1 VLNSASLNITNAL
14 TIEAWI
20 KPNLGAHQKIITKD
34 ITWLYEKQPF
44 NLGFNDTGSR
54 IVFYTGDGT
63 NELHASAPNDNT
75 AGAWSHVVATYD
87 GTAIKVYKDG
97 IAGSPTARTGNL
109 YTNNTNI
116 QFGSWSGYD
125 FSGSI
130 DEVRISDVAR
140 SADWIKT
147 EYNNESNPSSFYV
160 VGGEDYVLPALSEVT
175 PVPTPTNSLIPSYT
189 FSSTRAG
196 TITYGG
202 DCSSATTSAV
212 LGNNAI
218 TFNALQEGTHFNC
231 IIRVTDGLGN
241 QSNTLSVTSFTITN
255 TPVIDSVTT
264 TVASGNYGIGTIIPI
279 AVNFSKAVT
288 STGNVTV
295 TLNTTPQRS
304 CTFMVDNATSG
315 SCTYTVQN
323 GDIANSLNTA
333 ISGTIQDQLGNSM
346 DSFNPASNL
355 SGSKTINIDTIA
367 PILTQVTPVST
378 PTNITNPSYTFS
390 STKSGAISYGGDC
403 SSSTTSAVLG
413 NTTVTF
419 NVLSIGTHSNC
430 TIKVTDGLGNQ
441 SSVLSVSP
449 FTINSLFTTY
459 VVPAITDNKILP
471 KSSIPSSY
479 ISDTIS
485 AQASSGEYKAE
496 SFVVNSNQNINTLQ
510 IETSSLSGSGNVIPS
525 SAIDIKTVK
534 CWYQGGYGTGLYP
547 QGRYLTPELLLKDDS
562 LVNVDEDNWNQWYVS
577 NPNGKNYLKLT
588 NGSYVDIW
596 SDASQNLNPNQ
607 ISISDRP
614 VQDATTLQ
622 PVNLPAYYNKQF
634 WITLHVPDNTPA
646 GNYSGTISL
655 KNGNQTIKTI
665 SINIQV
671 LPFSLPLPNA
681 EYDIYYRSKI
691 NGSGSVSSEGKT
703 VQQYTAEQQN
713 MQSHGVTNP
722 TVYPFDTDS
731 NLLQEL
737 SIRQQAGLDNTNMY
751 YVGSIASN
759 NIAYYKNLTAPYGV
773 VNLYQYGP
781 DESSLND
788 SVHRTQVDSE
798 HSAGGRHFTAQ
809 NISQADSVADILDLA
824 VVSGLSSALADKYH
838 SYGHKVYAYAI
849 PQTVSEYPQ
858 TFRKN
863 YGLALWQNNYDG
875 AMVYAYQHSFN
886 DIWNDFD
893 SSMRDHAFAYPTMN
907 GVIDTIQWEGFREGI
922 NDMRYL
928 AALQNAITAAKGQ
941 GKDTTEAEAYLANL
955 KSSDLT
961 NRDLDAIRSQMINY
975 ILALPI
981 SAHSLTVTQGTSSG
995 FYTQDTQI
1003 TVTANAPQADM
1014 VFDKWTGDTQCIT
1027 DLNAISTT
1035 VRMPSNAVSL
1045 TATYKY
1051 KVISVPWY
1059 NNNYLYRKAIIINCD
1074 KVSNTDQSNF
1084 PVLIS
1089 LTDASLRNIARGGKV
1104 QNSHG
1109 YDIIFTLSD
1118 GTLLN
1123 YEVESY
1129 DNTTGRL
1136 VAWVKMP
1143 TVFASHGTPFYM
1155 YYGNSSITTSQE
1167 NKTAVW
1173 DSDYKGIW
1181 HLGETGAGH
1190 ASDYKDSTTNANNS
1204 TNAGNQPIQTTDGQ
1218 MDGAQTFNGTSS
1230 YINVLN
1236 SASLNITNALT
1247 IEAWIKPN
1255 LGAHQKIITKDA
1267 TLLYEKQPFN
1277 LGFNNTGN
1285 AVIFYAGNGTTAFS
1299 ASAPS
1304 SNTAGVWS
1312 HIVAVYDGAAIK
1324 VYKDGVAGSPTA
1336 RTGNLYTDNTNIQFG
1351 QWGSGF
1357 NFSGSIDEV
1366 RISDVARS
1374 ADWIKTEYNNE
1385 HSLSSFYTVGEEEN
1399 IFPPT
1404 IISISANLPNG
1415 AYGTGTVVPI
1425 TVNFSK
1431 PVLSSGTVTVILNT
1445 NPQRFC
1451 TFSANNSSSASCI
1464 YTVQGGDYVKGLSAT
1479 ISGSIQDQ
1487 FGNTLVNFIPTSN
1500 ISDNTTIDI
1509 DTSSSPFIPPAKPN
1523 ISNIKVNG
1531 SNATLNISNLPNTIT
1546 QIAISTT
1553 EDFKNVSWQAIKDM
1567 QSIFSKYTDAIKL
1580 YLKFR
1585 SSNGAVSDIL
1595 IYENNNIPSN
1605 YSYPA
1610 GTLLKLSTSPKI
1622 YVVIDDKKKWISTP
1636 QIFTQLGYKWTDI
1649 QTVTDTQ
1656 LSTLSDYEDNLIR
1669 EKGDYKVYLVVNGVK
1684 RHIPSPAIFLDYG
1697 FSWNDIKD
1705 VDNPTINKYQD
1716 TYLIKENG
1724 RNEIYY
1730 VNLQGV
1736 RKLVPT
1742 TEIFNSYGDKQA
1754 DIQIVSK
1761 KEIDS
1766 YPLSNL
1772 IKLNGSNDVYLI
1784 QGNIKK
1790 KIPNIQTF
1798 NKYKLNWSY
1807 VILVNQTEF
1816 NWYKDGGILR

>member
-1 VLNSASLNITNAL
+1 
-14 TIEAWI
+14 
-20 KPNLGAHQKIITKD
+20 
-34 ITWLYEKQPF
+34 
-44 NLGFNDTGSR
+44 
-54 IVFYTGDGT
+54 
-63 NELHASAPNDNT
+63 
-75 AGAWSHVVATYD
+75 
-87 GTAIKVYKDG
+87 
-97 IAGSPTARTGNL
+97 
-109 YTNNTNI
+109 
-116 QFGSWSGYD
+116 
-125 FSGSI
+125 
-130 DEVRISDVAR
+130 
-140 SADWIKT
+140 
-147 EYNNESNPSSFYV
+147 
-160 VGGEDYVLPALSEVT
+160 
-175 PVPTPTNSLIPSYT
+175 
-189 FSSTRAG
+189 
-196 TITYGG
+196 
-202 DCSSATTSAV
+202 
-212 LGNNAI
+212 
-218 TFNALQEGTHFNC
+218 
-231 IIRVTDGLGN
+231 
-241 QSNTLSVTSFTITN
+241 
-255 TPVIDSVTT
+255 
-264 TVASGNYGIGTIIPI
+264 
-279 AVNFSKAVT
+279 
-288 STGNVTV
+288 
-295 TLNTTPQRS
+295 
-304 CTFMVDNATSG
+304 
-315 SCTYTVQN
+315 
-323 GDIANSLNTA
+323 
-333 ISGTIQDQLGNSM
+333 
-346 DSFNPASNL
+346 
-355 SGSKTINIDTIA
+355 
-367 PILTQVTPVST
+367 
-378 PTNITNPSYTFS
+378 
-390 STKSGAISYGGDC
+390 
-403 SSSTTSAVLG
+403 
-413 NTTVTF
+413 
-419 NVLSIGTHSNC
+419 
-430 TIKVTDGLGNQ
+430 
-441 SSVLSVSP
+441 
-449 FTINSLFTTY
+449 
-459 VVPAITDNKILP
+459 
-471 KSSIPSSY
+471 
-479 ISDTIS
+479 
-485 AQASSGEYKAE
+485 
-496 SFVVNSNQNINTLQ
+496 
-510 IETSSLSGSGNVIPS
+510 
-525 SAIDIKTVK
+525 
-534 CWYQGGYGTGLYP
+534 
-547 QGRYLTPELLLKDDS
+547 
-562 LVNVDEDNWNQWYVS
+562 
-577 NPNGKNYLKLT
+577 
-588 NGSYVDIW
+588 
-596 SDASQNLNPNQ
+596 
-607 ISISDRP
+607 
-614 VQDATTLQ
+614 
-622 PVNLPAYYNKQF
+622 
-634 WITLHVPDNTPA
+634 
-646 GNYSGTISL
+646 
-655 KNGNQTIKTI
+655 
-665 SINIQV
+665 
-671 LPFSLPLPNA
+671 
-681 EYDIYYRSKI
+681 
-691 NGSGSVSSEGKT
+691 
-703 VQQYTAEQQN
+703 
-713 MQSHGVTNP
+713 
-722 TVYPFDTDS
+722 
-731 NLLQEL
+731 
-737 SIRQQAGLDNTNMY
+737 
-751 YVGSIASN
+751 
-759 NIAYYKNLTAPYGV
+759 
-773 VNLYQYGP
+773 
-781 DESSLND
+781 
-788 SVHRTQVDSE
+788 
-798 HSAGGRHFTAQ
+798 
-809 NISQADSVADILDLA
+809 
-824 VVSGLSSALADKYH
+824 
-838 SYGHKVYAYAI
+838 
-849 PQTVSEYPQ
+849 
-858 TFRKN
+858 
-863 YGLALWQNNYDG
+863 
-875 AMVYAYQHSFN
+875 
-886 DIWNDFD
+886 
-893 SSMRDHAFAYPTMN
+893 
-907 GVIDTIQWEGFREGI
+907 
-922 NDMRYL
+922 
-928 AALQNAITAAKGQ
+928 
-941 GKDTTEAEAYLANL
+941 
-955 KSSDLT
+955 
-961 NRDLDAIRSQMINY
+961 
-975 ILALPI
+975 
-981 SAHSLTVTQGTSSG
+981 
-995 FYTQDTQI
+995 
-1003 TVTANAPQADM
+1003 
-1014 VFDKWTGDTQCIT
+1014 
-1027 DLNAISTT
+1027 
-1035 VRMPSNAVSL
+1035 
-1045 TATYKY
+1045 
-1051 KVISVPWY
+1051 
-1059 NNNYLYRKAIIINCD
+1059 
-1074 KVSNTDQSNF
+1074 
-1084 PVLIS
+1084 
-1089 LTDASLRNIARGGKV
+1089 
-1104 QNSHG
+1104 
-1109 YDIIFTLSD
+1109 
-1118 GTLLN
+1118 
-1123 YEVESY
+1123 
-1129 DNTTGRL
+1129 
-1136 VAWVKMP
+1136 
-1143 TVFASHGTPFYM
+1143 
-1155 YYGNSSITTSQE
+1155 
-1167 NKTAVW
+1167 
-1173 DSDYKGIW
+1173 
-1181 HLGETGAGH
+1181 
-1190 ASDYKDSTTNANNS
+1190 
-1204 TNAGNQPIQTTDGQ
+1204 
-1218 MDGAQTFNGTSS
+1218 
-1230 YINVLN
+1230 VLN